1 MELGIVS
8 KSRFK
13 KMIVKPHSLHFVL
26 LLPSLNTHK
35 VFDTL
40 WDHDKE
46 FNDNDKELNFRYLN
60 TPN

>member
-1 MELGIVS
+1 
-8 KSRFK
+8 
-13 KMIVKPHSLHFVL
+13 MIVKPHSLHFVL

-40 WDHDKE
+40 WHHDKE